1 MGSRSGTTRSHETES
16 PVPAEDGADTIA
28 SLYGRIGFLS
38 RRMVQIADSFFDEA
52 AQELGLTL
60 PQYDILVA
68 LRRRGTLGQLALGQL
83 VGIDPSNT
91 AAIVRRLES
100 GGLVERLSDPG
111 DARRKLVCLTEF
123 GERVEA
129 KAARIANSISVRLL
143 SPLDNTEQER
153 LLAILA
159 RLAGMEVKSVS
170 QWLPDAEKG
179 AREDMSGLFNGPCFL
194 FRRVNQVVL
203 SKIRERNHEEGITAR
218 QYIFLVAVREM
229 PLVDQTTLTGI
240 LGLDRSTIALV
251 ADNLRKR
258 KLIKLTT
265 DRRDRR
271 KNLLTITPAGIGV
284 TDRVGRNNADLEA
297 EMLVGSTTQES
308 QALRSMLRRLVS
320 AHNDHV
326 RTPIALP
333 EGFEEDLSA

>member
-1 MGSRSGTTRSHETES
+1 MNDQMNNRQL
-16 PVPAEDGADTIA
+16 PITIRPEGGIDSLA

-68 LRRRGTLGQLALGQL
+68 LRRRGTMGQLALGQL

-91 AAIVRRLES
+91 AAIVRRLEA
-100 GGLVERLSDPG
+100 GGLVTRLPDPD
-111 DARRKLVCLTEF
+111 DARRKLIGLTEM

-129 KAARIANSISVRLL
+129 KAARIANAISTRLL
-143 SPLDNTEQER
+143 SPLSKDRQER
-153 LLAILA
+153 LLGILA
-159 RLAGMEVKSVS
+159 HVAGMEVNSVS
-170 QWLPDAEKG
+170 LWLPDAEVG
-179 AREDMSGLFNGPCFL
+179 AREDLSALFTGPCFL

-203 SKIRERNHEEGITAR
+203 SKIRERNREESVTAR

-258 KLIKLTT
+258 KLIKRTA

-271 KNLLTITPAGIGV
+271 KNLLSILPAGIEAAA
-284 TDRVGRNNADLEA
+284 RVGLNNADLEA
-297 EMLVGSTTQES
+297 EMLADYPEGERE
-308 QALRSMLRRLVS
+308 ALRHMLRQLVA
-320 AHNDHV
+320 AHNRDV
-326 RTPIALP
+326 RTPIVLP
-333 EGFEEDLSA
+333 EGFLDPVPA